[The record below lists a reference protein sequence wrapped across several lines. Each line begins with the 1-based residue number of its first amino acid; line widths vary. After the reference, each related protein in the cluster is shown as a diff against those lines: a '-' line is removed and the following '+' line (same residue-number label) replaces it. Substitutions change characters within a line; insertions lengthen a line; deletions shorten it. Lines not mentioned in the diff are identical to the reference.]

1 MINFRCNYGKI
12 AAIGDFRTE
21 LEKVPGYFNSIT
33 SSPMSGWVDLPENY
47 DRDEYV
53 RIKAAAEKINGDS
66 DYLVCIGIGGS
77 YLGHRAAI
85 EALGGESGRTKLIY
99 AGNSLS
105 TRELK
110 KALATL
116 GDADFSVNVIS
127 KSGTTTETAIAFRIF
142 REKLVAKYGEEG
154 AAQRIYATT
163 DAEKGALHDEAVN
176 RGYQRFVVPDNIGGR
191 FSVLTAVG
199 LLPMAVAGVDT
210 DMMLAGAAMERKEI
224 LENNGGRAAEYAI
237 VRKFMNDANRRVEVM
252 ANFEPS
258 FSYFNEWWKQ
268 LFGES
273 EGKENRGIFP
283 ASVINTTDL
292 HSMGQY
298 LQEGARDIYETVLE
312 FEEND
317 ESIVIPE
324 GDDADGL
331 GYLAGRS
338 LASVNLVA
346 KEATIG
352 AHRDEGEIP
361 VLRITAPRIDAES
374 LGALFY
380 FFEMSCALSATAQG
394 VNPFD
399 QPGVE
404 AYKRRMFKLLGK
416 PGF

>member
-12 AAIGDFRTE
+12 AAIGDFRAE

-47 DRDEYV
+47 DRDEYA

-99 AGNSLS
+99 VGNSLS

-142 REKLVAKYGEEG
+142 REKLIAKYGEEG

-237 VRKFMNDANRRVEVM
+237 VRKFMNGANRRVEVM

>member
-12 AAIGDFRTE
+12 AAIGDFRAE

-33 SSPMSGWVDLPENY
+33 SSPMSGWVDLPENF
-47 DRDEYV
+47 DRDEYA

-99 AGNSLS
+99 VGNSLS

-210 DMMLAGAAMERKEI
+210 AMMLAGAAMERKEI